1 MKDETETENKKIYGQ
16 IRAFSEDLNL
26 TKSIILDTENKV
38 ERNFLDL
45 NNTVLRNGFIWI
57 FVGNIW
63 GERELSF
70 TLHLTYR

>member
-1 MKDETETENKKIYGQ
+1 MKDETETENSKIYDK

-45 NNTVLRNGFIWI
+45 NNTVLRDGFIWI

-63 GERELSF
+63 LKDSF
-70 TLHLTYR
+70 